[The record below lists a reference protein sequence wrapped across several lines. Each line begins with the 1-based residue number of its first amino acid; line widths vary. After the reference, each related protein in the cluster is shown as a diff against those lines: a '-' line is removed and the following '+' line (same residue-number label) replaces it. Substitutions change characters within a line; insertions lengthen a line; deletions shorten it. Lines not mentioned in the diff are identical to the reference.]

1 MVPMGENQL
10 QTVVLLFGGRS
21 SEHEISC
28 VTAAGVLHAIDDTR
42 FRVIPVGI
50 TKSGATV
57 LVDADR
63 LDGFRLDGDELPHV
77 DDNGSRVLWPASAA
91 TRELSV
97 VDADGTIRSL
107 GDIDVV
113 FPTLHGPFGEDG
125 TVQGLLELVDLPY
138 VGSGVLG
145 SALCMDKHAVKT
157 ILADS
162 GVAVAPWNTVT
173 RAQMAQDPSRID
185 RLDEGLAYPLFVKPA
200 RAGSSVGVTRVVE
213 PEGLPAAVEIAFAED
228 SIVLVE
234 SGVIGREVEIAVL
247 GGRHGGPT
255 RTSTV
260 VGEIVFSGRD
270 FYDYEAKYLGASGV
284 DLELPAKV
292 TDDELRAL
300 QDAAAEAFE
309 LAQCGGLARVDFFL
323 TDAGPVLN
331 EINTMP
337 GFTPISMYPSLWA
350 ASGLEYTDLIT
361 ELIDLALEQD

>member
-1 MVPMGENQL
+1 MGEMTKDQMR
-10 QTVVLLFGGRS
+10 TVVLLFGGRS

-28 VTAAGVLHAIDDTR
+28 VTAAGVLHAIDQSR

-50 TKSGATV
+50 TKTGATV
-57 LVDADR
+57 LVDAER
-63 LDGFRLDGDELPHV
+63 LYGFRLDGDELPHV
-77 DDNGSRVLWPASAA
+77 DDNGTRVLWPASAV

-97 VDADGTIRSL
+97 IESDGTIRSL

-157 ILADS
+157 ILSDS
-162 GVAVAPWNTVT
+162 GVAVAPWNTIT
-173 RAQMAQDPSRID
+173 RAQLAQDPSRVE
-185 RLDEGLAYPLFVKPA
+185 RLDEGLDYPLFVKPA
-200 RAGSSVGVTRVVE
+200 RAGSSVGVTRVTE
-213 PEGLPAAVEIAFAED
+213 PRELSAAVDIAFAED

-234 SGVIGREVEIAVL
+234 SGVVGREVEIAVL
-247 GGRHGGPT
+247 GGRDGGPT
-255 RTSTV
+255 RTSSV

-284 DLELPAKV
+284 DLELPANV
-292 TDDELRAL
+292 TEEELRSL

-337 GFTPISMYPSLWA
+337 GFTPISMYPSLWS
-350 ASGLEYTDLIT
+350 ASGVEYTDLIS
-361 ELIDLALEQD
+361 ELIDLALERS